1 MTDLLVSHLSK
12 TTVHDM
18 HQSSAVY
25 THKNHMTTD
34 LVTIANQTSSTWIEL
49 KIHSMPSLLTKKET
63 VGLCGQDSC
72 VTTAGL
78 PEKEYSDNVMLSTTI
93 SPGGTTV
100 FKFDY
105 GTALPTNNRTELTVA
120 IGSLI
125 PP

>member
-1 MTDLLVSHLSK
+1 MTTL
-12 TTVHDM
+12 
-18 HQSSAVY
+18 
-25 THKNHMTTD
+25 TD

-72 VTTAGL
+72 VITNYSGTFQ
-78 PEKEYSDNVMLSTTI
+78 KRSIYSDNVMLSTTI

-105 GTALPTNNRTELTVA
+105 GTAVHPL
-120 IGSLI
+120 
-125 PP
+125 